1 MKVLHVLNS
10 TFGGSAYSTF
20 ELIEQLKKQGVQ
32 SYLVCEKNGTQ
43 AQQNEIRQM
52 LDGNVMFIPLY
63 RANDK
68 IRTALWKRPLLELK
82 LSWETLRGHKFQ
94 AQLAQIVRDEK
105 IDIVHTSTA
114 VNPEGAI
121 LAQKMGL
128 PHVWHIR
135 ELVGDDK
142 HYRFGN
148 HRNWVQILEQQSD
161 MIVANSNVTYDCIA
175 PYMTSTNKICTI
187 PNAIEVQKF
196 SPKKHINSSEKKIIV
211 GMVASLDARWKNHTL
226 FLKIAGQ
233 LKALSNV
240 EFRIY
245 GKIPPATD
253 AYWLE
258 LNALKKS
265 EGLVDEQFRFMGHGT
280 KPEVFWSEIDIM
292 IHPNRFESFG
302 RVFVE
307 AMASAIPVIGLNQG
321 GALQMV
327 RDGYN
332 GYLVPE
338 NNTAYICDKVKLL
351 SDNAVLRQ
359 QLGNAGRIT
368 VEQDFDLSILGKRVQ
383 VLYEQILSSRSR
395 Q

>member
-1 MKVLHVLNS
+1 MKVLHVLNAVS
-10 TFGGSAYSTF
+10 GGSAYSTF
-20 ELIEQLKKQGVQ
+20 ELIEQLKKQGID

-43 AQQNEIRQM
+43 ARRDEIKKM
-52 LDGNVMFIPLY
+52 LGGKVIFLPLY

-68 IRTALWKRPLLELK
+68 IRTVLWKRPLLEMK
-82 LSWETLRGHKFQ
+82 LSLGTLRGHKFQ

-114 VNPEGAI
+114 VNTEGAI

-128 PHVWHIR
+128 PHIWHIR

-142 HYRFGN
+142 HYQFGN
-148 HRNWVQILEQQSD
+148 HQKWVQTIEKQSA

-175 PYMTSTNKICTI
+175 PFMADTNKICTI
-187 PNAIEVQKF
+187 PNAIDVQKF
-196 SPKKHINSSEKKIIV
+196 KPKTHTNSIDKKIVV

-226 FLKIAGQ
+226 FVKIAGK
-233 LKALSNV
+233 LKTLSNV

-245 GKIPPATD
+245 GKIPPTTD

-265 EGLVDEQFRFMGHGT
+265 LGLSDEQFKFMGHGT
-280 KPEVFWSEIDIM
+280 KPEVFWAEIDIM
-292 IHPNRFESFG
+292 VHPNRFESFG

-307 AMASAIPVIGLNQG
+307 AMAAAIPVIGLNEG

-332 GYLVPE
+332 GFLVPE
-338 NNTAYICDKVKLL
+338 NDIAYICDKIKLL
-351 SDNAVLRQ
+351 TEDSALRQ
-359 QLGNAGRIT
+359 QLGNAGRVT
-368 VEQDFDLSILGKRVQ
+368 VEQDFDMPILGKRIKA
-383 VLYEQILSSRSR
+383 LYEQILHSHSHK
-395 Q
+395 